1 MTIWL
6 LLGGLVS
13 AVGALYLTRHRHHPI
28 LTLKRDEQGDPV
40 VPAVIVWVCADCQQ
54 VIGETHALRK
64 DAA

>member
-1 MTIWL
+1 
-6 LLGGLVS
+6 V
-13 AVGALYLTRHRHHPI
+13 VGALYLTRHRHSPI